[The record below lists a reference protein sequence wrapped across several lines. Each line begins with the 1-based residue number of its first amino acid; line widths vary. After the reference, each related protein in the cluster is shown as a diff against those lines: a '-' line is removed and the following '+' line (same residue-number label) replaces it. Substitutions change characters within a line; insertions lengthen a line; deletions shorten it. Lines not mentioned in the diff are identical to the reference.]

1 MSLAMS
7 AMSCRWGACGSG
19 SRSETWMNR
28 RRTETRCKMQS
39 ECIQSMN
46 VWNYDELYWIM
57 YQRISEIEFKSIKW
71 VAVRAKPGQ
80 SLRVSPGLQRR
91 LQFCLPNS
99 TGLPSGKREDAQ
111 GSGDWG
117 AWAVGGFRGFMSYQ
131 VKIYQDLSR
140 SIKSQIFRFGQCFNC
155 ISCFICSLSVCP
167 KAGEPTQSRSFSKT
181 DYLLSLEA
189 MTINYTCRVEEVPAK
204 FAGAIHWFWTTRH

>member
-1 MSLAMS
+1 
-7 AMSCRWGACGSG
+7 
-19 SRSETWMNR
+19 
-28 RRTETRCKMQS
+28 
-39 ECIQSMN
+39 
-46 VWNYDELYWIM
+46 M

-80 SLRVSPGLQRR
+80 SLHLSPGLQRR

-111 GSGDWG
+111 GSGDRG

-140 SIKSQIFRFGQCFNC
+140 SFKIYQVSNLPLNVSVASVVSFFHFQFVLKPESQR
-155 ISCFICSLSVCP
+155 
-167 KAGEPTQSRSFSKT
+167 KT
-181 DYLLSLEA
+181 DAFRRPIIFSAL
-189 MTINYTCRVEEVPAK
+189 RP
-204 FAGAIHWFWTTRH
+204 

>member
-1 MSLAMS
+1 
-7 AMSCRWGACGSG
+7 
-19 SRSETWMNR
+19 
-28 RRTETRCKMQS
+28 
-39 ECIQSMN
+39 
-46 VWNYDELYWIM
+46 M

-80 SLRVSPGLQRR
+80 SLHLSPGLQRR

-111 GSGDWG
+111 GSGDRG

-140 SIKSQIFRFGQCFNC
+140 SFKIYQVSNLPLNVSVASVVSFFHFQFVLKPESQRKADAFRRPIIFSALR
-155 ISCFICSLSVCP
+155 P
-167 KAGEPTQSRSFSKT
+167 
-181 DYLLSLEA
+181 
-189 MTINYTCRVEEVPAK
+189 
-204 FAGAIHWFWTTRH
+204 

>member
-1 MSLAMS
+1 MRQWLQERNLDEQKANGNQMQN
-7 AMSCRWGACGSG
+7 AKRMYTIY
-19 SRSETWMNR
+19 E
-28 RRTETRCKMQS
+28 RCMK
-39 ECIQSMN
+39 N
-46 VWNYDELYWIM
+46 LWNYDELYWIM

-80 SLRVSPGLQRR
+80 SLHLSPGLQRR

-111 GSGDWG
+111 GSGDRG

-140 SIKSQIFRFGQCFNC
+140 SIKSQIFRWMFQLHQLFH
-155 ISCFICSLSVCP
+155 FFTFSLS
-167 KAGEPTQSRSFSKT
+167 
-181 DYLLSLEA
+181 
-189 MTINYTCRVEEVPAK
+189 
-204 FAGAIHWFWTTRH
+204 

>member
-1 MSLAMS
+1 
-7 AMSCRWGACGSG
+7 
-19 SRSETWMNR
+19 
-28 RRTETRCKMQS
+28 
-39 ECIQSMN
+39 
-46 VWNYDELYWIM
+46 M

-80 SLRVSPGLQRR
+80 SLHLSPGLQRR

-111 GSGDWG
+111 GSGDRG

-140 SIKSQIFRFGQCFNC
+140 SFKIYQVSNLPLNVSVASVVSFFHFQFVLKPESQRKADAFRSPIIFSALR
-155 ISCFICSLSVCP
+155 P
-167 KAGEPTQSRSFSKT
+167 
-181 DYLLSLEA
+181 
-189 MTINYTCRVEEVPAK
+189 
-204 FAGAIHWFWTTRH
+204 